1 MITRIL
7 TTMLLLI
14 ASLGA
19 SVSASAARLDVNLNQ
34 DSARF
39 TYYSLIGGST
49 YGRTEMST
57 GLLYNED
64 KNYLLELGMQ
74 VVDVAGSESPG
85 LEIGV
90 GPKLFYTFDDESDV
104 TGLSIAIGGI
114 IRYSLPQLPRLA
126 LQGSLY
132 YAPSITSTL
141 DTDSFLEYGARVA
154 YEILP
159 TANIYLGYRRIRIDY
174 TKGVGSQTLDD
185 GAMLGMDF
193 SF

>member
-1 MITRIL
+1 MFIRIL
-7 TTMLLLI
+7 TTVLLLI
-14 ASLGA
+14 ASFGA
-19 SVSASAARLDVNLNQ
+19 NAARLDVNLNQ

-57 GLLYNED
+57 GVLYNED
-64 KNYLLELGMQ
+64 KNYLLELGLQ
-74 VVDVAGSESPG
+74 VIDVAGSDSPG

-90 GPKLFYTFDDESDV
+90 GPKLYYMHADKPDV
-104 TGLSIAIGGI
+104 SGLSIAIGGI
-114 IRYSLPQLPRLA
+114 VRYNLPQLQRMV
-126 LQGSLY
+126 LQGTLY

-141 DTDSFLEYGARVA
+141 DTSNFLEYGARVA

-159 TANIYLGYRRIRIDY
+159 TANIYLGFRRISVDY
-174 TKGVGSQTLDD
+174 TKGKGTHTLDD

>member
-1 MITRIL
+1 MTRIL
-7 TTMLLLI
+7 ITVLLLI
-14 ASLGA
+14 ASFGA

-57 GLLYNED
+57 GVLYNQD
-64 KNYLLELGMQ
+64 KNYLLELGLQ

-90 GPKLFYTFDDESDV
+90 GPKLYYMTDDAADV
-104 TGLSIAIGGI
+104 TGLSIAVGGI
-114 IRYSLPQLPRLA
+114 VRYNLPQLQRLA

-141 DTDSFLEYGARVA
+141 DADAFVEYGVRVA

-159 TANIYLGYRRIRIDY
+159 TASVYLGYRKIRVDY
-174 TKGVGSQTLDD
+174 SKGNGGHTLDD
-185 GAMLGMDF
+185 GTVLGLDF

>member
-1 MITRIL
+1 MFTRIL
-7 TTMLLLI
+7 ITVLLLT

-19 SVSASAARLDVNLNQ
+19 NAARLDVNLNQ

-39 TYYSLIGGST
+39 TYYSLIGGSN

-64 KNYLLELGMQ
+64 KNYLLELGLQ

-90 GPKLFYTFDDESDV
+90 GPKIYYMHADDADV
-104 TGLSIAIGGI
+104 SGLSIAIGGML
-114 IRYSLPQLPRLA
+114 RYSLPQIQRLS
-126 LQGSLY
+126 LQGMVY

-141 DTDSFLEYGARVA
+141 DTSNFVEYGGRVA

-159 TANIYLGYRRIRIDY
+159 TANVYVGFRRIRVGF
-174 TKGVGSQTLDD
+174 TKDRGTHTLDD
-185 GAMLGMDF
+185 GAMIGMDF

>member
-1 MITRIL
+1 MPRIL
-7 TTMLLLI
+7 TTVLLLI
-14 ASLGA
+14 ASFG
-19 SVSASAARLDVNLNQ
+19 VNAARLDVNLNK

-57 GLLYNED
+57 GILYNED
-64 KNYLLELGMQ
+64 DNYLLELGLQ

-90 GPKLFYTFDDESDV
+90 GPKLYYMSDDVADV
-104 TGLSIAIGGI
+104 TGLSIAVGGI
-114 IRYSLPQLPRLA
+114 VRYNLPQLQRMA

-132 YAPSITSTL
+132 YAPRITSTI
-141 DTDSFLEYGARVA
+141 DTDNFLEYGVRVA

-159 TANIYLGYRRIRIDY
+159 TANIYLGYRRIRVEY
-174 TKGVGSQTLDD
+174 TKAKGTHTLDD

>member
-1 MITRIL
+1 MFTRIL
-7 TTMLLLI
+7 STVLLLI
-14 ASLGA
+14 VSFGVNAS
-19 SVSASAARLDVNLNQ
+19 RLDINLNQ

-39 TYYSLIGGST
+39 TYYSLMGGST

-57 GLLYNED
+57 GILYNED
-64 KNYLLELGMQ
+64 KNYLLELGLQ

-90 GPKLFYTFDDESDV
+90 GPKLYYMGSDTPDV
-104 TGLSIAIGGI
+104 SGLSIAIGGTV
-114 IRYSLPQLPRLA
+114 RYNLPQLQRMA
-126 LQGSLY
+126 LQGTLY

-141 DTDSFLEYGARVA
+141 DTSNFLEYGARVA

-159 TANIYLGYRRIRIDY
+159 TANIYLGFRRIRVDY
-174 TKGVGSQTLDD
+174 TKGQGTHTLDD
-185 GAMLGMDF
+185 GAMLGMNF

>member
-1 MITRIL
+1 MTRIL
-7 TTMLLLI
+7 TTVLLLI
-14 ASLGA
+14 AGFGA

-57 GLLYNED
+57 GVLYNQD
-64 KNYLLELGMQ
+64 KNYLLELGLQ

-90 GPKLFYTFDDESDV
+90 GPKLFYMTDDEADV

-114 IRYSLPQLPRLA
+114 VRYNLPQLQRLA

-141 DTDSFLEYGARVA
+141 DTDAFLEYGVRVA

-159 TANIYLGYRRIRIDY
+159 TANVYLGYRRIRVDY
-174 TKGVGSQTLDD
+174 TKGNGSHTLDD
-185 GAMLGMDF
+185 GSMLGLDF

>member
-1 MITRIL
+1 VFIRML
-7 TTMLLLI
+7 TAVLLLMT
-14 ASLGA
+14 SLGA

-39 TYYSLIGGST
+39 TYYSLIGGSS

-57 GLLYNED
+57 GILYNKD
-64 KNYLLELGMQ
+64 KNYLLELGLQ

-90 GPKLFYTFDDESDV
+90 GPKLYYLSDDAADV
-104 TGLSIAIGGI
+104 TGLSVAIGGI
-114 IRYSLPQLPRLA
+114 VRYSLQQRLA

-141 DTDSFLEYGARVA
+141 DTDTFLEYGVRVA

-159 TANIYLGYRRIRIDY
+159 TANIYLGYRRVRVGF
-174 TKGVGSQTLDD
+174 TKARGTHTLDD
-185 GAMLGMDF
+185 GGMLGMDF

>member
-1 MITRIL
+1 MFIRIL
-7 TTMLLLI
+7 TTVLLVI
-14 ASLGA
+14 ASFG
-19 SVSASAARLDVNLNQ
+19 VNAARLDVNLNQ

-64 KNYLLELGMQ
+64 KNYLLELGLQ

-85 LEIGV
+85 LEVGV
-90 GPKLFYTFDDESDV
+90 GPKLYYMNSDTPDV
-104 TGLSIAIGGI
+104 SGLAIAIGGI
-114 IRYSLPQLPRLA
+114 IRYNLPQMQRLA
-126 LQGSLY
+126 LQGSAY

-141 DTDSFLEYGARVA
+141 DTDNFFEYGVRVA

-159 TANIYLGYRRIRIDY
+159 TANIYLGYRRIRVDY
-174 TKGVGSQTLDD
+174 TKGVGSHTLDD
-185 GAMLGMDF
+185 GAMVGMNF

>member
-1 MITRIL
+1 MTRIL
-7 TTMLLLI
+7 TTVLLLI
-14 ASLGA
+14 ASFG
-19 SVSASAARLDVNLNQ
+19 VNAARLDVNLNQ

-64 KNYLLELGMQ
+64 KNYLLELGLQ

-85 LEIGV
+85 LEVGV
-90 GPKLFYTFDDESDV
+90 GPKLYYMGDDAADV

-114 IRYSLPQLPRLA
+114 IRYNLPQLQRLA

-141 DTDSFLEYGARVA
+141 DTDNFLEYGVRVA

-159 TANIYLGYRRIRIDY
+159 TANIYLGYRRIRVDF
-174 TKGVGSQTLDD
+174 TKGKGSHTLDD
-185 GAMLGMDF
+185 GTILGMDF

>member
-1 MITRIL
+1 MTRIL
-7 TTMLLLI
+7 TTVLLLI
-14 ASLGA
+14 ASFG
-19 SVSASAARLDVNLNQ
+19 ASAARLDVNLNQ

-57 GLLYNED
+57 GVLYNQD
-64 KNYLLELGMQ
+64 KNYLLELGLQ

-90 GPKLFYTFDDESDV
+90 GPKLYYMTDDAADV
-104 TGLSIAIGGI
+104 TGLSIAVGGI
-114 IRYSLPQLPRLA
+114 VRYNLPQLQRLA

-141 DTDSFLEYGARVA
+141 DADAFVEYGVRVA

-159 TANIYLGYRRIRIDY
+159 TASVYLGYRKIRVDY
-174 TKGVGSQTLDD
+174 AKGNGGHTLDD
-185 GAMLGMDF
+185 GTMLGLDF

>member
-1 MITRIL
+1 VTTRIL
-7 TTMLLLI
+7 ITVLLLI
-14 ASLGA
+14 ASFDVNA
-19 SVSASAARLDVNLNQ
+19 SRLDVNLNQ

-64 KNYLLELGMQ
+64 KNYLLELGLQ

-90 GPKLFYTFDDESDV
+90 GPKLYYMSDDVGDV
-104 TGLSIAIGGI
+104 AGLSIAVGGI
-114 IRYSLPQLPRLA
+114 VRYSLPQMQRLA

-141 DTDSFLEYGARVA
+141 DTNTFLEYGVRVA

-159 TANIYLGYRRIRIDY
+159 TANIYLGYRRIRVDY
-174 TKGVGSQTLDD
+174 TKGIGDLTLDD
-185 GAMLGMDF
+185 GAMIGMDF

>member
-1 MITRIL
+1 MTRIL

-14 ASLGA
+14 A

-49 YGRTEMST
+49 YGRTEMSS
-57 GLLYNED
+57 GLLYNDD
-64 KNYLLELGMQ
+64 KNYLLELGLQ
-74 VVDVAGSESPG
+74 VVDVAGSDSPG

-90 GPKLFYTFDDESDV
+90 GPKLFYMFDDAADV
-104 TGLSIAIGGI
+104 TGLSIAVGGI
-114 IRYSLPQLPRLA
+114 IRYNLPQIQRLVV
-126 LQGSLY
+126 QGSLY

-141 DTDSFLEYGARVA
+141 DTDKYLEYGVRVG

-159 TANIYLGYRRIRIDY
+159 TADIYLGYRRIRVGY
-174 TKGVGSQTLDD
+174 TKGNGSHTLDD
-185 GAMLGMDF
+185 GAILGLDF

>member
-1 MITRIL
+1 MFARIL
-7 TTMLLLI
+7 TTVLLLT

-19 SVSASAARLDVNLNQ
+19 NAARLDVNLNQ

-39 TYYSLIGGST
+39 TYYSLVGGST

-64 KNYLLELGMQ
+64 KNYLLELGLQ
-74 VVDVAGSESPG
+74 VVDVAGSGSPG

-90 GPKLFYTFDDESDV
+90 GPKLYYMNSD
-104 TGLSIAIGGI
+104 TPDASGLSIAIGGMV
-114 IRYSLPQLPRLA
+114 RYNLPQVPRLA
-126 LQGSLY
+126 LQGTLY

-141 DTDSFLEYGARVA
+141 DTSNFLEYGARVA

-159 TANIYLGYRRIRIDY
+159 TANIYLGFRRIRVDY
-174 TKGVGSQTLDD
+174 TQGKGTHTLDE
-185 GAMLGMDF
+185 GGMLGMNF